1 MSLWLTHIVIDCADP
16 PALAGF
22 WSAALARPV
31 DDRTGKFFA
40 SIDDHVADRPSWF
53 FIKVPED
60 KQGKNRLH
68 VDLCADDRVAEVE
81 RLVELGATA
90 ISGAR
95 RMGRGVDGAGRPGGQ
110 RVLRRA
116 TPGIG
121 LTPATTIVQW
131 AGSTSEHE

>member
-1 MSLWLTHIVIDCADP
+1 MSLWLSHIVIDCADP

-90 ISGAR
+90 ISEHDEWGA
-95 RMGRGVDGAGRPGGQ
+95 VWTVLADPAGNEFCVGQ
-110 RVLRRA
+110 L
-116 TPGIG
+116 
-121 LTPATTIVQW
+121 PAS
-131 AGSTSEHE
+131 G